1 MYTVSSK
8 DIVTMYTVSSK
19 DIVTMYNVSKGAP
32 LHQHAY
38 ELYSHVL
45 AHWMKARIQIES
57 LVGRKQGEPFPT
69 LELEKEVVGAIVMS
83 MGHNPLSTNPEIDLQ
98 W

>member
-1 MYTVSSK
+1 MHISYIHMHT
-8 DIVTMYTVSSK
+8 
-19 DIVTMYNVSKGAP
+19 
-32 LHQHAY
+32 
-38 ELYSHVL
+38 L
-45 AHWMKARIQIES
+45 AHWMKARIQVES

-98 W
+98 